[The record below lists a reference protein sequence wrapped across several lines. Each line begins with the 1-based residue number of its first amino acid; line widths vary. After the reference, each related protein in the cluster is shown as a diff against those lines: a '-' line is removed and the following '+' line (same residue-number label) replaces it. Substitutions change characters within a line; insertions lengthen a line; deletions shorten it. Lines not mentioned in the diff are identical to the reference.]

1 MSAPISFPFS
11 TASQSFHNTSSE
23 LSVPLLAVRFQS
35 NLFVYTQYKDG
46 PYHLTTMLGQYTICQ
61 QAIPNSIVMNFH
73 AASVAAITWDK
84 KLGMVTV
91 KLVNN
96 DFGWILEFE
105 RGEDAKAF
113 ARALTS

>member
-1 MSAPISFPFS
+1 
-11 TASQSFHNTSSE
+11 
-23 LSVPLLAVRFQS
+23 
-35 NLFVYTQYKDG
+35 
-46 PYHLTTMLGQYTICQ
+46 
-61 QAIPNSIVMNFH
+61 MNFH

-91 KLVNN
+91 KLVKN

-113 ARALTS
+113 AHAFTS

>member
-1 MSAPISFPFS
+1 M
-11 TASQSFHNTSSE
+11 
-23 LSVPLLAVRFQS
+23 LAVRFQS
-35 NLFVYTQYKDG
+35 NPFVDTQYKDG
-46 PYHLTTMLGQYTICQ
+46 PYHLTTMLGQYTVCQ
-61 QAIPNSIVMNFH
+61 QVIPSSVVINFH

-84 KLGMVTV
+84 KPGMVTV

-113 ARALTS
+113 AHALTS